1 MRDIKSKYQ
10 HSLTRQ
16 KILGAA
22 CGVFEAVLGVVLVTL
37 SIFCCFIMDYSANW
51 REVIVPV
58 IAVPFFGAAT
68 FMSVRDTM
76 RRWREISRLQEFLGA
91 MPEDELQKFGAAI
104 GQSDFELYTDATG
117 KTHFRTVDYEVH
129 EES

>member
-1 MRDIKSKYQ
+1 MLATESARRKFRPLVMR
-10 HSLTRQ
+10 
-16 KILGAA
+16 A
-22 CGVFEAVLGVVLVTL
+22 CGRNLGYDTQIEGTRAL

-58 IAVPFFGAAT
+58 IAVHFFGAAT

-91 MPEDELQKFGAAI
+91 MPDDELQKFDAAV
-104 GQSDFELYTDATG
+104 GQSDFELYTAATG

-129 EES
+129 EEI